1 MPNYPQYF
9 NPYVQQMQQAPVMP
23 IQNTSSIVNVR
34 SEDEARNYPIAP
46 GVSMTF
52 KNENAP
58 YIYTKTMG
66 LSQFDRPIF
75 EKYRYEKETS
85 YEPQNEP
92 LSAQLNENT
101 INDLRAEIDELK
113 ARLDALEKPKRT
125 TKKEVV
131 VDE

>member
-1 MPNYPQYF
+1 MPNYSQYF

-75 EKYRYEKETS
+75 EKYRYEKEAS

-101 INDLRAEIDELK
+101 INDLRAEIDDLK
-113 ARLDALEKPKRT
+113 ARIDALEKPKRT

>member
-1 MPNYPQYF
+1 MPNYPQYY

-75 EKYRYEKETS
+75 EKYRYEKEAS

-92 LSAQLNENT
+92 LSAQPNENT
-101 INDLRAEIDELK
+101 INDLRAEIDDLK
-113 ARLDALEKPKRT
+113 ARLDALEKPKRA

-131 VDE
+131 LDE

>member
-34 SEDEARNYPIAP
+34 SEEEARNYPIAP

-75 EKYRYEKETS
+75 EKYRYEKEAS
-85 YEPQNEP
+85 VEPQNEP
-92 LSAQLNENT
+92 LSAQANENT
-101 INDLRAEIDELK
+101 LNELQAEIDDLR

>member
-1 MPNYPQYF
+1 MPNYPQYY
-9 NPYVQQMQQAPVMP
+9 NPFIQQMQQAPVMP
-23 IQNTSSIVNVR
+23 VQNMNSIVNVR
-34 SEDEARNYPIAP
+34 SEEEARNYPIGP

-75 EKYRYEKETS
+75 EKYRYEKEAPV
-85 YEPQNEP
+85 EPQNEL
-92 LSAQLNENT
+92 LSARANENT
-101 INDLRAEIDELK
+101 LNELQAEIDELRV
-113 ARLDALEKPKRT
+113 RLDALEKPKRT
-125 TKKEVV
+125 VKKEVV